1 VFFCV
6 LVSLR
11 VHFPVEITF
20 TKTNYIP
27 SDKTISKEQL
37 MSYPGTKSGK
47 TKQFLGDHLDN
58 MLYEKTGNNDG
69 TCLELILGNFVM
81 SVATLEL

>member
-1 VFFCV
+1 
-6 LVSLR
+6 
-11 VHFPVEITF
+11 
-20 TKTNYIP
+20 
-27 SDKTISKEQL
+27 